1 MGSIEV
7 VRNRQVVMKDH
18 VFGFPKE
25 SDMYITFTRMRL
37 KIPEN
42 RKGVVLVKNLYF
54 ACDPY
59 MRIRMGN
66 HQDRE
71 FGNFIPGFP
80 INGFGVAK
88 VLDSTHLSFKEG
100 DLVWGTT
107 GWEEYSIITTP
118 ERLFKIHYTDLPC
131 SYHWNM
137 VELLK
142 NRLGFDGAFNYKEE
156 PDLNAALKRFF
167 PEGIDIYF
175 ENAGGKLLDAVLQN
189 MRVNGRIA
197 VSGLLSQYNLE
208 QPDGIQN
215 LMYLVFRRI
224 RMQGFAVFDYC
235 SMYPKFLDMVLP
247 YVREEKLVYV
257 EDITEG
263 ILHGPAALL
272 GIFTGQSFG

>member
-1 MGSIEV
+1 MGSTEV

-25 SDMYITFTRMRL
+25 SEMYITFTRMRL

-42 RKGVVLVKNLYF
+42 RKLHSWFL
-54 ACDPY
+54 
-59 MRIRMGN
+59 
-66 HQDRE
+66 
-71 FGNFIPGFP
+71 
-80 INGFGVAK
+80 AK

-118 ERLFKIHYTDLPC
+118 ERLFKIHYTDVPLSYYTGILGMPGLTAYVGFFEIC
-131 SYHWNM
+131 SPKTGEHVFVSAASGAVGQLVGQFAKFM
-137 VELLK
+137 GCHVVGSVGSREKVELLK

-175 ENAGGKLLDAVLQN
+175 ENVGGKLLHAVLQN

-197 VSGLLSQYNLE
+197 VSGLVSQYNLE
-208 QPDGIQN
+208 QPDGIR
-215 LMYLVFRRI
+215 L
-224 RMQGFAVFDYC
+224 
-235 SMYPKFLDMVLP
+235 
-247 YVREEKLVYV
+247 
-257 EDITEG
+257 
-263 ILHGPAALL
+263 
-272 GIFTGQSFG
+272 